1 MYTGH
6 QDGRPP
12 PKEGAREA
20 LWGGH
25 GGASAARPP
34 ARPGSVL
41 PAPVLSPR
49 PHQALQPGRLLA
61 PAPGVACP
69 VQTPARPPTA
79 RQAPFSGTTEP
90 RGLCPGYLSPCGSAT
105 AAPRALGSLP
115 SCPQLGARLL
125 PVRVPCDPAC
135 SSTQGA
141 PTVGEPGDTE
151 APGRA
156 AYVGDVD
163 LHPPGPSPPCPPTPE
178 PPQPPPLHPVPCL
191 LPVPASAS
199 LLAY

>member
-1 MYTGH
+1 MAGPRHHMDHTGCYSAPLPLVCT
-6 QDGRPP
+6 QSTRMARPP
-12 PKEGAREA
+12 PKEGARGA

-25 GGASAARPP
+25 DGASAARLP
-34 ARPGSVL
+34 AGSGPVL

-49 PHQALQPGRLLA
+49 PRLALQPGRLLA

-69 VQTPARPPTA
+69 VQTPTCPPTA

-125 PVRVPCDPAC
+125 PVWVPCDPAC
-135 SSTQGA
+135 G
-141 PTVGEPGDTE
+141 
-151 APGRA
+151 
-156 AYVGDVD
+156 
-163 LHPPGPSPPCPPTPE
+163 SP
-178 PPQPPPLHPVPCL
+178 QH
-191 LPVPASAS
+191 PASPDS
-199 LLAY
+199 WGTGGH